1 MGGLIMTKDTFFLEA
16 TDGVKIA
23 IHRWKSNIEPKAVIQ
38 ISHGMA
44 EYAMRY
50 DSFAENL
57 VNAGY
62 AVFAADHRGHGETAG
77 SLDKLGYLSDKDGFA
92 RVAQDQFELTEEI
105 NRQFPK
111 VPVILFAHSFGS
123 FIGQMY
129 IEQHGD
135 KIAGCI
141 LSGTMG
147 PNPLKTI
154 AGRMVASLV
163 CMIQGRKKPSPFLT
177 HLTFGANNKRIP
189 NAKSLNSFLSRDEAE
204 VEKYDASPWSGFT
217 CTGGFYQDLMSGLSR
232 IHAPSAISW
241 IPDSLPIFF
250 IAGSEDPVG
259 DYGRSV
265 EKLYTMYKDKGLK
278 RAEIKIYK
286 DARHELLNDICKE
299 EATADILSWIE
310 KVLKG

>member
-1 MGGLIMTKDTFFLEA
+1 MTKDTFFLQA

-23 IHRWKSNIEPKAVIQ
+23 VHRWKGDGEPKAVIQ

-50 DSFAENL
+50 DSFAEAL

-77 SLDKLGYLSDKDGFA
+77 SLDKLGYLSDGDGFA
-92 RVAQDQFELTEEI
+92 RVTQDQKEITEEI
-105 NRQFPK
+105 NKQFPK
-111 VPVILFAHSFGS
+111 IPVILFAHSFGS

-129 IEQHGD
+129 IEQYGD
-135 KIAGCI
+135 KLAGCI

-147 PNPLKTI
+147 PNPLKT
-154 AGRMVASLV
+154 AGGQIMASLV
-163 CMIQGRKKPSPFLT
+163 CMFKGRKKPSPFLT
-177 HLTFGANNKRIP
+177 HLSFGSNNKRIKNP
-189 NAKSLNSFLSRDEAE
+189 KSTNAFLSRDEAE

-232 IHAPSAISW
+232 IHEPSAISW
-241 IPDSLPIFF
+241 IPDNLPVFF

-259 DYGRSV
+259 DYGKSV
-265 EKLYTMYKDKGLK
+265 EKLYKMYKDKGLK
-278 RAEIKIYK
+278 RLEIKIYK
-286 DARHELLNDICKE
+286 GGRHELLNDTCKE
-299 EATADILSWIE
+299 ETIADILTWIE
-310 KVLKG
+310 KVLEG